1 MGTKRMLCFAQ
12 CRSAF
17 PSAVSRFGL
26 LLTPHFARCL
36 NFSFLLISHQ
46 HNTTPQTAYKTAT
59 NNGCLLASP
68 ASRRPLTADILDTP
82 NIPNFPTQSS
92 TSEPSFLEP
101 LNSSLALRSFSSPS
115 PLPFDFTSSI
125 TASQQSSW
133 LSSPAPHASR
143 QPQNTSQTTF
153 AHRQADFVLYDQ
165 PAQVSQRPLQAP
177 SAPQPGHTFNNGQHF
192 YANSA
197 PSSTTEFKQPR
208 LLQRPPV
215 PLFSSSSNNIPQLH
229 NVTNMAGTVRAFR
242 YPSREL
248 TFPADLNSNNSFDSG
263 ASLMSNF
270 NNGAYSM
277 DHASAF
283 TAINDPSVA
292 AASSRTVSPK
302 DIFSDGFGSA
312 PPSTAFTNLTSPDI
326 GDSPFIQDPFE
337 CSPMFNGDAVIS
349 DTSDWFSLFPEQETK
364 VADTV
369 YAPAISMSMER
380 TVSSQSMERSGSSSI
395 GSPLVLDA
403 HSRRK
408 SSVTNSPATN
418 GISKSRRR
426 KGPLPNITVDPSDK
440 IALKRARNTLAAR
453 ESRQRK
459 FDHVSTLEQR
469 NSELEA
475 EVEKWK
481 SIALAHGYSGQ

>member
-1 MGTKRMLCFAQ
+1 
-12 CRSAF
+12 
-17 PSAVSRFGL
+17 
-26 LLTPHFARCL
+26 
-36 NFSFLLISHQ
+36 
-46 HNTTPQTAYKTAT
+46 
-59 NNGCLLASP
+59 
-68 ASRRPLTADILDTP
+68 
-82 NIPNFPTQSS
+82 
-92 TSEPSFLEP
+92 
-101 LNSSLALRSFSSPS
+101 
-115 PLPFDFTSSI
+115 
-125 TASQQSSW
+125 
-133 LSSPAPHASR
+133 
-143 QPQNTSQTTF
+143 
-153 AHRQADFVLYDQ
+153 
-165 PAQVSQRPLQAP
+165 
-177 SAPQPGHTFNNGQHF
+177 
-192 YANSA
+192 
-197 PSSTTEFKQPR
+197 
-208 LLQRPPV
+208 
-215 PLFSSSSNNIPQLH
+215 
-229 NVTNMAGTVRAFR
+229 MAGTMRAFR
-242 YPSREL
+242 YPNREL

-270 NNGAYSM
+270 NNGGFSM
-277 DHASAF
+277 DHVSAF

-292 AASSRTVSPK
+292 AGSTRTVSPK
-302 DIFSDGFGSA
+302 DIFNDGFGSA

-326 GDSPFIQDPFE
+326 GDSPFIHDTFE
-337 CSPMFNGDAVIS
+337 CSPMFNGEPVIS

-380 TVSSQSMERSGSSSI
+380 TVSSQSMERSGSSSV
-395 GSPLVLDA
+395 GSPLVLDT